1 MSIWNTRLFLAGIAL
16 LGVSCY
22 WHFAIGNG
30 PTATDEKEGARN
42 LLTEASLADLQES
55 ARLLQLVHE
64 RGYDRG
70 KDLLAEFDRYRK
82 PVM

>member
-1 MSIWNTRLFLAGIAL
+1 MIPSEDVIDI
-16 LGVSCY
+16 
-22 WHFAIGNG
+22 
-30 PTATDEKEGARN
+30 RN